1 MNPRRSISA
10 LVLYGVGTAALVVS
24 AFMLVAP
31 TPDTYGPALVGLLLG
46 VLLLGVGRACQHLSR
61 IRDLMEGR
69 G

>member
-1 MNPRRSISA
+1 MDKRPSITA
-10 LVLYGVGTAALVVS
+10 LVLYFFGAASVVVS
-24 AFMLVAP
+24 AFMLIAP
-31 TPDTYGPALVGLLLG
+31 TPDSYGPALVGLLLG

>member
-1 MNPRRSISA
+1 M
-10 LVLYGVGTAALVVS
+10 LYFVGAAAVIVS
-24 AFMLVAP
+24 AFMLIDP
-31 TPDTYGPALVGLLLG
+31 SPESYGPALVGLLLG

>member
-1 MNPRRSISA
+1 MTPRRSISA
-10 LVLYGVGTAALVVS
+10 LVLYCFGAAALVVS
-24 AFMLVAP
+24 AFMLVDP
-31 TPDTYGPALVGLLLG
+31 TPDSYGPALIGLLLG

>member
-10 LVLYGVGTAALVVS
+10 LVLYCVGAAALVVS

-31 TPDTYGPALVGLLLG
+31 TAETYGPALVGLLLG

>member
-1 MNPRRSISA
+1 LI
-10 LVLYGVGTAALVVS
+10 VS
-24 AFMLVAP
+24 AFMLIAP

>member
-1 MNPRRSISA
+1 MDKRRSITA
-10 LVLYGVGTAALVVS
+10 LVLYFFGGAAMLVS

-31 TPDTYGPALVGLLLG
+31 TPESYGPALIGLLLG

>member
-1 MNPRRSISA
+1 MGARRSITA
-10 LVLYGVGTAALVVS
+10 LVLYFVGAASLIVS
-24 AFMLVAP
+24 SFMLMAP
-31 TPDTYGPALVGLLLG
+31 TPDSYGPALVGLLLG

>member
-1 MNPRRSISA
+1 MGARRSITA
-10 LVLYGVGTAALVVS
+10 LVLYFVGAASLIVS
-24 AFMLVAP
+24 AFMLMAP
-31 TPDTYGPALVGLLLG
+31 TPDSYGPALVGLLLG